1 MAKDDSSLFIS
12 CMVDS
17 SIIVRVL
24 ILKMISLS
32 KYYKNPTEL
41 LQEINDGLIKTDLR
55 NDIMDNSN
63 ELFSICSKFIPPS
76 KF

>member
-1 MAKDDSSLFIS
+1 MDDF
-12 CMVDS
+12 MVFLQE
-17 SIIVRVL
+17 IVRVL

>member
-1 MAKDDSSLFIS
+1 
-12 CMVDS
+12 
-17 SIIVRVL
+17 
-24 ILKMISLS
+24 MISLS